1 MYSQLELSIDANGMT
16 ISAVLDQIE
25 SETDLRFFYDNDIY
39 DFDKKIYKKL
49 EKVKIDELVDQ
60 VFDNLITYT
69 LVENVVL
76 LEKKE
81 LDTKSSS
88 DDNISVV
95 QQVNISGTVTDSS
108 GNPLPGASVIELDT
122 NNGTTTDFDGNF
134 SLNVDNE
141 NPTLEVSFIGFQ
153 TQIVNVSGNEAL
165 NIKLLESVSALDD
178 VVVVGYGT
186 QNARDLTSAIAKIS
200 IDDTSVKSTSN
211 MQSLMYGKAAGVQV
225 TSTSGEPGAAVE
237 IRVRGVNSTGD
248 NMPLYV
254 IDGVPMVTSPSP
266 LGIYGVNPIYNKCER
281 Y

>member
-225 TSTSGEPGAAVE
+225 TSQLVANLVLLSK
-237 IRVRGVNSTGD
+237 
-248 NMPLYV
+248 YV
-254 IDGVPMVTSPSP
+254 
-266 LGIYGVNPIYNKCER
+266 
-281 Y
+281 

>member
-1 MYSQLELSIDANGMT
+1 MRT
-16 ISAVLDQIE
+16 
-25 SETDLRFFYDNDIY
+25 F
-39 DFDKKIYKKL
+39 
-49 EKVKIDELVDQ
+49 
-60 VFDNLITYT
+60 
-69 LVENVVL
+69 VL

-165 NIKLLESVSALDD
+165 NIKLLESVSALD
-178 VVVVGYGT
+178 
-186 QNARDLTSAIAKIS
+186 
-200 IDDTSVKSTSN
+200 
-211 MQSLMYGKAAGVQV
+211 
-225 TSTSGEPGAAVE
+225 
-237 IRVRGVNSTGD
+237 
-248 NMPLYV
+248 
-254 IDGVPMVTSPSP
+254 
-266 LGIYGVNPIYNKCER
+266 ER
-281 Y
+281 RSCGLWYPKR